1 MEIISQGIQE
11 NNMAIYRSLSGSSTS
26 SVNTESS
33 YASFHDPKIKS
44 DYDIVGSLPDEVQ
57 QYNDTILNYTN
68 KGFYYDKLYNR
79 DIITSINIYSKHVN
93 FTTKNTINFNIRHF
107 FLSHYETDL
116 VCLSKHIFYISDK
129 MEL

>member
-33 YASFHDPKIKS
+33 YSSFYDPKIKS

-57 QYNDTILNYTN
+57 QYNDTILIGILLHLLIAV
-68 KGFYYDKLYNR
+68 KRLK
-79 DIITSINIYSKHVN
+79 
-93 FTTKNTINFNIRHF
+93 
-107 FLSHYETDL
+107 
-116 VCLSKHIFYISDK
+116 
-129 MEL
+129 

>member
-79 DIITSINIYSKHVN
+79 DIITSINSRQKIK
-93 FTTKNTINFNIRHF
+93 I
-107 FLSHYETDL
+107 
-116 VCLSKHIFYISDK
+116 ISDVTHFDFYTHMPLVSEVPK
-129 MEL
+129 FFVFQIIYAL